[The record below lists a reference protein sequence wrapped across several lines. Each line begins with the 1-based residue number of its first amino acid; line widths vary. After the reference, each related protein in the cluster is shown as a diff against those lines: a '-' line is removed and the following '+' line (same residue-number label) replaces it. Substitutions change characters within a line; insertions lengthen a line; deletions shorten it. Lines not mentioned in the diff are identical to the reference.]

1 MEKGLGFVDLF
12 SGLGGIR
19 QGFERHGH
27 KAVAFSEIDKY
38 AIKAYKTLYGED
50 DRELGDVSA
59 ISDEELSLLVN
70 EVDLVIGGSPCQA
83 FSVAGG
89 RGGFG
94 DTRGSLFFEYCRVLK
109 QTQPKYFLFENVK
122 GVLSHDKGQT
132 IDTMI
137 RSFNE
142 VGYTVDLNLLNSKY
156 FGVPQNRERIFVV
169 GVRSDLIENEE
180 WVALGGGV
188 LAQGRKRLKEAGDIK
203 TFNFDWPQQVS
214 VDTRLRDVL
223 ESEVDE
229 KYYISEEKTAKLIAE
244 LIEKDMLN
252 DSKKATQD
260 QPSPVMVGMIETKGN
275 ESIRRVYGV
284 NGVCNTLTTMQG
296 GNREPKIAEPQ
307 QVLATLTPER
317 VERRQQGRRFKEN
330 DEPAFTLTALDRHGV
345 TIIDGGDM
353 VAEKE
358 ANTFKILRKLQH
370 EVGAEK
376 VAKWRLRVLDSL
388 QQKEVLRQNMYEK
401 KLGNERYPEIN
412 GKQQQSKR
420 TTENQ
425 IHDRDPRMSKMQFRE
440 KLGCSP
446 QRRESLQQFSGE
458 FAGIMQEL
466 SHQNTSIEVLCNLW
480 EEAQGV
486 GLLRQALS
494 EIQKIW
500 RSELHKKQSYRVRK
514 LTPLETW
521 RLQSFSDEDF
531 YKVKESGMSDSQLY
545 KQAGNC
551 VTINVIDAIAK
562 NMTAL
567 HKKLKEESLVLI

>member
-1 MEKGLGFVDLF
+1 MEKGLKFVDLF
-12 SGLGGIR
+12 SGIGGIR
-19 QGFERHGH
+19 QGFERNGH
-27 KAVAFSEIDKY
+27 EAVAFSEIDKY

-59 ISDEELSLLVN
+59 IPDEELSLLVN
-70 EVDLVIGGSPCQA
+70 DVDLVIGGSPCQA

-89 RGGFG
+89 RGGFD

-137 RSFNE
+137 RAFNE

-180 WVALGGGV
+180 WIALGGGV

-244 LIEKDMLN
+244 LKEREMNSEYVIIDPKQSKREGKCRLYPEVAPTLTARDYKEPNMVGH
-252 DSKKATQD
+252 KKASLD

-296 GNREPKIAEPQ
+296 GNREPKIAVPQ
-307 QVLATLTPER
+307 EFSDGSGLSYCIDASYAKGISPGNVGKGRRTHAIEVLATLTPER
-317 VERRQQGRRFKEN
+317 VERRQQGRRFNVN
-330 DEPAFTLTALDRHGV
+330 DEPSFTLTALDRHGV
-345 TIIDGGDM
+345 TI
-353 VAEKE
+353 E
-358 ANTFKILRKLQH
+358 
-370 EVGAEK
+370 
-376 VAKWRLRVLDSL
+376 
-388 QQKEVLRQNMYEK
+388 
-401 KLGNERYPEIN
+401 
-412 GKQQQSKR
+412 
-420 TTENQ
+420 
-425 IHDRDPRMSKMQFRE
+425 
-440 KLGCSP
+440 
-446 QRRESLQQFSGE
+446 ES
-458 FAGIMQEL
+458 
-466 SHQNTSIEVLCNLW
+466 SI
-480 EEAQGV
+480 
-486 GLLRQALS
+486 
-494 EIQKIW
+494 
-500 RSELHKKQSYRVRK
+500 YRIRK
-514 LTPLETW
+514 LTPLECW

-531 YKVKESGMSDSQLY
+531 YKVKDSGMSDSQLY

-562 NMTAL
+562 NMTSL
-567 HKKLKEESLVLI
+567 HNQLEEKSLSFI

>member
-27 KAVAFSEIDKY
+27 KSVAFSEIDKY

-50 DRELGDVSA
+50 DVELGD
-59 ISDEELSLLVN
+59 ISVIPDEKLKDMSNYIE
-70 EVDLVIGGSPCQA
+70 LVIGGSPCQSY
-83 FSVAGG
+83 SVAGK
-89 RGGFG
+89 RGGFD

-137 RSFNE
+137 RAFNE

-169 GVRSDLIENEE
+169 GVRSDLIDQEE

-229 KYYISEEKTAKLIAE
+229 KYYISEEKTAKLIKELEDREMNAE
-244 LIEKDMLN
+244 YVIIDPKQSKREGKCRLYPDVAPTLTARDYKEPNMVGY
-252 DSKKATQD
+252 KKASLD

-317 VERRQQGRRFKEN
+317 VERRQQGRRFKDN

-345 TIIDGGDM
+345 TIGEYPTYRI
-353 VAEKE
+353 
-358 ANTFKILRKLQH
+358 RKL
-370 EVGAEK
+370 V
-376 VAKWRLRVLDSL
+376 
-388 QQKEVLRQNMYEK
+388 
-401 KLGNERYPEIN
+401 
-412 GKQQQSKR
+412 
-420 TTENQ
+420 
-425 IHDRDPRMSKMQFRE
+425 
-440 KLGCSP
+440 
-446 QRRESLQQFSGE
+446 
-458 FAGIMQEL
+458 
-466 SHQNTSIEVLCNLW
+466 
-480 EEAQGV
+480 
-486 GLLRQALS
+486 
-494 EIQKIW
+494 
-500 RSELHKKQSYRVRK
+500 
-514 LTPLETW
+514 PLECW
-521 RLQSFSDEDF
+521 RLQGFSDEDF
-531 YKVKESGMSDSQLY
+531 YKVKDAGISDSQLY

-567 HKKLKEESLVLI
+567 HKQLEEKSLSLI

>member
-1 MEKGLGFVDLF
+1 MEEGLGFVDLF
-12 SGLGGIR
+12 SGIGGIR

-38 AIKAYKTLYGED
+38 AIKAYKTLYGEY
-50 DRELGDVSA
+50 DRELGDVSV

-70 EVDLVIGGSPCQA
+70 DVDLVIGGSPCQA

-89 RGGFG
+89 RGGFD

-137 RSFNE
+137 RAFNE

-169 GVRSDLIENEE
+169 GVRSDLISQEE
-180 WVALGGGV
+180 WIILGSGV

-203 TFNFDWPQQVS
+203 TFNFNWPQQVS

-229 KYYISEEKTAKLIAE
+229 KYYINEEKTAKLIAE
-244 LIEKDMLN
+244 LIEKDKTN
-252 DSKKATQD
+252 DSKKATLD

-275 ESIRRVYGV
+275 ESIRRVYGI

-317 VERRQQGRRFKEN
+317 VERRQQGRRFKDN

-345 TIIDGGDM
+345 TIINGGDM
-353 VAEKE
+353 VEEKE
-358 ANTFKILRKLQH
+358 ANTFKILRKLQN
-370 EVGAEK
+370 EVGTEK
-376 VAKWRLRVLDSL
+376 VAKWRFRVLDSF
-388 QQKEVLRQNMYEK
+388 QQKEVLRQSMYEK
-401 KLGNERYPEIN
+401 TPCDDKPTKIN
-412 GKQQQSKR
+412 REQQPCEC
-420 TTENQ
+420 TIENK
-425 IHDRDPRMSKMQFRE
+425 IHDGDQKLPKVRLCE
-440 KLGCSP
+440 ELGCSP
-446 QRRESLQQFSGE
+446 QGREPLQQFVRE
-458 FAGIMQEL
+458 LAGIMQEL
-466 SHQNTSIEVLCNLW
+466 SHQNTSIKVLCSLW
-480 EEAQGV
+480 EETQGI

-500 RSELHKKQSYRVRK
+500 RPELHKKQSYRVRK

-567 HKKLKEESLVLI
+567 HKQLEEKSLNLI